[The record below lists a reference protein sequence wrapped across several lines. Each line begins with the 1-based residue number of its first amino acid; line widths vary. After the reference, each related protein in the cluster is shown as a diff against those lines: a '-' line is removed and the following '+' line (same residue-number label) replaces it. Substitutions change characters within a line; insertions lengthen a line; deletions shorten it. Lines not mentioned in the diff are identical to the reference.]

1 MKTKKWMMKN
11 QISFHRS
18 MIIRITQT
26 GLTKYI
32 IYLQF
37 HQIKM
42 IKACL
47 NKQRICTLTSIMMF
61 IRNLEWIPKRES
73 NLKYKKL

>member
-1 MKTKKWMMKN
+1 MKTKKWMMEN
-11 QISFHRS
+11 QTSFHRS

-37 HQIKM
+37 HQDKL

-47 NKQRICTLTSIMMF
+47 NKQRICTLTSIMMS
-61 IRNLEWIPKRES
+61 IRNLEWILKRES
-73 NLKYKKL
+73 NLKYKNL